1 MNENHSFMEMLC
13 GNIHCLHLSRHRPGL
28 MTDSGGIGRRKMLPR
43 CGAKG
48 LVCSGDSLTPCWL
61 RTSDMASHL
70 ILSLFE
76 RWSNW
81 DLERLNVSKVIDLVH
96 DTTQIQ
102 AHVPLFPLY
111 IEILTLSVIMVLIS
125 YIQGT
130 LPLALCFL
138 FFIFSKEEWW
148 RHTVLAAWMAELKRF
163 KQYPQGCELLTWN
176 WESASITSYNG
187 WWQKMGRKEERLEMQ
202 GTTEL
207 LHSTEE
213 SLQRSAVPAASTV
226 HWAPEDSGEHWV
238 QPLPGPHRDCN
249 TDFSLSTTGLWGAL
263 STASL
268 QGAAGIQTVF
278 LIYHHYDKCL
288 VSSP

>member
-1 MNENHSFMEMLC
+1 MKQLRFREAKCIQGHRSSEWYNPNSGPCSSVSSIHRNS
-13 GNIHCLHLSRHRPGL
+13 NIERYYGINQLHTR
-28 MTDSGGIGRRKMLPR
+28 DSAIG
-43 CGAKG
+43 
-48 LVCSGDSLTPCWL
+48 
-61 RTSDMASHL
+61 
-70 ILSLFE
+70 
-76 RWSNW
+76 
-81 DLERLNVSKVIDLVH
+81 
-96 DTTQIQ
+96 
-102 AHVPLFPLY
+102 
-111 IEILTLSVIMVLIS
+111 LTLPFS
-125 YIQGT
+125 
-130 LPLALCFL
+130 
-138 FFIFSKEEWW
+138 IFSKEEWW

-163 KQYPQGCELLTWN
+163 KQYPQGCGLLTWN

-187 WWQKMGRKEERLEMQ
+187 WWQKMGRKEERLEML

-213 SLQRSAVPAASTV
+213 SLQWSAVPAASTV

-249 TDFSLSTTGLWGAL
+249 TGFSLSTTELWGAL

-268 QGAAGIQTVF
+268 QGAVGIQTVF